1 MKKFMVMVAVAMMT
15 AMNVNAQSDE
25 PKNEISISYGAGC
38 LSTIGDGLGNAI
50 GNGIFDQLV
59 GCEWKDSKAF
69 GSIGVEYFRH
79 LDNPRLAVGG
89 IVTFASFGEDVVKK
103 NGGAKVGERT
113 RNYISLM
120 PSVKYYWV
128 NGKNFGFYS
137 KAAVGATM
145 LIDKRNDNESNQSST
160 GSKLFFTGQVSPI
173 GLEAGS
179 TNVRAFM
186 EAGFGEQGILLAG
199 LRMKF

>member
-1 MKKFMVMVAVAMMT
+1 MKKYMVMVAVAMMT

-38 LSTIGDGLGNAI
+38 FSTIGDGLGNAI
-50 GNGIFDQLV
+50 GNGIFDQLT

-103 NGGAKVGERT
+103 SGGQKVGDRT
-113 RNYISLM
+113 RSYISLM

-145 LIDKRNDNESNQSST
+145 LIDKRNDNETNKSSSD
-160 GSKLFFTGQVSPI
+160 SKLFFTGQVSPI